1 MDLKNIQFKK
11 VAIVGGSGFIGTYTG
26 RLLIDL
32 GYDVTVLDIVKPQ
45 YSCRWIQCNI
55 TTSDLISIFQDN
67 SFDYVFHL
75 AAIIFAG
82 DCRKDPAKAVSTNYP
97 GLANVLEACR
107 RSQVKRVIFSST
119 VHVYQAANESYVNES
134 TSLSITCPQNLYI
147 ATKMQGEHLIRS
159 YHAEYGMPYTIMRYG
174 IAYGKDGHRDNVVHR
189 FTHNIRNNLPITIY
203 GDGTAKRSFL
213 YVSDHARANAMC
225 LNLTATNETI
235 NFDSSEVVNLHEL
248 IEAIEFAVNKKAIIE
263 YADNRK
269 NDYMGRVVN
278 SEKAYSLLKWCPT
291 VFLSEGIMSI

>member
-1 MDLKNIQFKK
+1 
-11 VAIVGGSGFIGTYTG
+11 
-26 RLLIDL
+26 
-32 GYDVTVLDIVKPQ
+32 
-45 YSCRWIQCNI
+45 
-55 TTSDLISIFQDN
+55 
-67 SFDYVFHL
+67 
-75 AAIIFAG
+75 
-82 DCRKDPAKAVSTNYP
+82 
-97 GLANVLEACR
+97 
-107 RSQVKRVIFSST
+107 
-119 VHVYQAANESYVNES
+119 
-134 TSLSITCPQNLYI
+134 
-147 ATKMQGEHLIRS
+147 
-159 YHAEYGMPYTIMRYG
+159 MRYG